1 MILGLDISTSA
12 TGYCVLTESGDVVE
26 LDWIALVKTKE
37 LVNKGFIFKNKILE
51 LVKKYPD
58 LQSVYI
64 EQAFQRYGAGMSSAN
79 TITRLAA
86 FNGICQYI
94 CAEQFKAVPELI
106 SVSESRK
113 LCGIKTISKKKSGK
127 EVKEQVFE
135 WVDNHLK
142 YDWPTKVLQSGPR
155 KGLEI
160 IIPQSRDMADA
171 WVIATAG
178 FVKFKTSM

>member
-58 LQSVYI
+58 LKSVYI

-113 LCGIKTISKKKSGK
+113 LCGIKTIS
-127 EVKEQVFE
+127 
-135 WVDNHLK
+135 
-142 YDWPTKVLQSGPR
+142 TKVLQSGPR